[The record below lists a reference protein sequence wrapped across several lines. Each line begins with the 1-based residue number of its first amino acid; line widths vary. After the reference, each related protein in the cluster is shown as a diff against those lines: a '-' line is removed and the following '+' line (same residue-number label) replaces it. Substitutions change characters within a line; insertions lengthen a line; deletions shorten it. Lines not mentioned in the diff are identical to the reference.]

1 MLEHYIY
8 QDGERLRCGY
18 TTGSCAAMAAG
29 AAAHM
34 LLTGQSLDRFGLMT
48 PKGIWVE
55 AELEEVSRE
64 AEAVA
69 CAVRKDGGDDI
80 DATDGMLVFARV
92 EKGGEGV
99 TIRGGPGVGRVTKP
113 GLDQPVGEAAINS
126 VPRRMIREQVEAACA
141 EAGYTGGLIVT
152 VFAPEG
158 EARAQKTFN
167 PYLGVVGGISSIG
180 STGSVEPRSL
190 EALKKSILVEMRVA
204 RSGGVEELVV
214 TPGNYGAHFIEKY
227 PALAA
232 LPSVKCANFI
242 GDTIDF
248 AVQLGFRRLLLVGHI
263 GKFVKLAGGIMNTHS
278 RTADCRQEI
287 MAAYAA
293 LCGASQSTV
302 ARLMDSA
309 TTDDCLAILAEA
321 GLKESVL
328 EKLIGRAQFH
338 AARRAAGALE
348 IGVVIY
354 SNVGGLLRVSPEAEK
369 LIEAMTGEA
378 ALK

>member
-1 MLEHYIY
+1 MLDLYVY
-8 QDGERLRCGY
+8 QDGARLRCGY
-18 TTGSCAAMAAG
+18 TTGTCAALAAG
-29 AAAHM
+29 AAARM
-34 LLTGQSLDRFGLMT
+34 LLTGESLASFGLTT
-48 PKGIWVE
+48 PKGVFVE

-64 AEAVA
+64 AEAVS

-99 TIRGGPGVGRVTKP
+99 TIRGGEGVGRVTKP

-126 VPRRMIREQVEAACA
+126 VPRRMIREEAEAAMA
-141 EAGYTGGLIVT
+141 AAGYTGGLIVT
-152 VFAPEG
+152 IYAPEG
-158 EARAQKTFN
+158 TARAGKTFN
-167 PYLGVVGGISSIG
+167 LYLGVVGGISIIG
-180 STGSVEPRSL
+180 TTGIVEPRSL

-204 RSGGVEELVV
+204 RSGGAEDLVV
-214 TPGNYGAHFIEKY
+214 TPGNYGAAFIEKY
-227 PALAA
+227 PDLAA
-232 LPSVKCANFI
+232 RPCVKCANFI
-242 GDTIDF
+242 GDTIDY
-248 AVQLGFRRLLLVGHI
+248 AVELGFRRLLLVGHI

-278 RTADCRQEI
+278 RMADCRQEI

-293 LCGASQSTV
+293 LCGASRATV

-321 GLKESVL
+321 GLKEAVMDR
-328 EKLIGRAQFH
+328 LIGRAQFH

-354 SNVGGLLRVSPEAEK
+354 SNVGGLLRVSPEAEEI
-369 LIEAMTGEA
+369 IE
-378 ALK
+378 KIKDKK

>member
-1 MLEHYIY
+1 MLDLYVY

-18 TTGSCAAMAAG
+18 TTGTCAALAAG
-29 AAAHM
+29 AAARM
-34 LLTGQSLDRFGLMT
+34 LLTGRTLDRFGLTT
-48 PKGIWVE
+48 PKGVYVE
-55 AELEEVSRE
+55 ADLEEVSRE
-64 AEAVA
+64 ADAVS

-92 EKGGEGV
+92 EKGGGDV
-99 TIRGGPGVGRVTKP
+99 VIRGGAGVGRVTKP

-141 EAGYTGGLIVT
+141 EAGWSGGLTVT
-152 VFAPEG
+152 IYAPEG

-167 PYLGVVGGISSIG
+167 PYLGVVGGISIIG
-180 STGSVEPRSL
+180 TTGIVEPRSR

-204 RSGGVEELVV
+204 RSGGAEELVV
-214 TPGNYGAHFIEKY
+214 TPGNYGAAFIEKY
-227 PALAA
+227 PDLAA
-232 LPSVKCANFI
+232 QPCVKCANFI
-242 GDTIDF
+242 GDTIDC
-248 AVQLGFRRLLLVGHI
+248 AVQLGFKRLLLVGHI

-293 LCGASQSTV
+293 LCGAAQATV

-309 TTDDCLAILAEA
+309 TTDDCLAILAEV
-321 GLKESVL
+321 GLKDAVMDR
-328 EKLIGRAQFH
+328 LIGRAQFH

-354 SNVGGLLRVSPEAEK
+354 SNVGGLLRVSPEAENI
-369 LIEAMTGEA
+369 IEKIKDKT
-378 ALK
+378 